1 LAESAGGPA
10 DKNFVLLG
18 IKYEAATLGGVGE
31 SALAS
36 IEAQIRAEVGDSW
49 AEHPMIIQGRNAVR
63 AEHGLSSLD
72 GPPQGSTRD
81 AGPTRHSVWR
91 RLFGG

>member
-1 LAESAGGPA
+1 MESAGGPA

-31 SALAS
+31 SARAS

-63 AEHGLSSLD
+63 AEHGLSPLGAPANRPPPEPGRTKPSL
-72 GPPQGSTRD
+72 
-81 AGPTRHSVWR
+81 WR
-91 RLFGG
+91 KVFGE